1 MEANIKPQGRKHTTS
16 FRVRLK
22 QSNLVPG
29 YLFIGLFVVGFLAF
43 VLAPF
48 LYSLYLAFTDY
59 NVLSSPTWVGIAN
72 FKKMFTE
79 DPLFWKSFFVTLQF
93 AAVQVPAR
101 LVFSLIVA
109 LALAKVTKMTG
120 VYRVAYYIPSIV
132 GGSVAIAM
140 TWKQLWGNNGMINKL
155 LAFIGLPTV
164 RWLANEKT
172 AIYVLIL
179 LGVWQ
184 FGASMLIFL
193 AGIKG
198 VPATLYEAAIVDG
211 AGPVRRFF
219 KITLPMITP
228 SIFFNLINGIIG
240 SLQAFNSSYL
250 ITRGGPLNSTLYY
263 GLKMY
268 QEAFQYHKMGYASA
282 MSWFMF
288 IIIVALTAFV
298 FKSSSSWVFYQ
309 NEGK

>member
-1 MEANIKPQGRKHTTS
+1 MNRLNSNPLML
-16 FRVRLK
+16 RLK
-22 QSNLVPG
+22 KSNLAVG
-29 YLFIGLFVVGFLAF
+29 YAFIGLFIIGFLAF
-43 VLAPF
+43 ILFPI

-59 NVLSSPTWVGIAN
+59 NILSPAKWVGLEN
-72 FKKMFTE
+72 FKKMFAE
-79 DPLFWKSFFVTLQF
+79 DPFFWKSFQVTLQF
-93 AAVQVPAR
+93 AVVQVPAR
-101 LVFSLIVA
+101 LIFSLIVA
-109 LALAKVTKMTG
+109 LALSKTTKMTG
-120 VYRVAYYIPSIV
+120 AYRVAYYIPSIV

-140 TWKQLWGNNGMINKL
+140 TWKQLWGNNGMVNRIIESL
-155 LAFIGLPTV
+155 GGSPV
-164 RWLANEKT
+164 RWLANEST

-198 VPATLYEAAIVDG
+198 VPESLHEAAIVDG
-211 AGPVRRFF
+211 AGPIKRFF
-219 KITLPMITP
+219 NITLPMITP

-250 ITRGGPLNSTLYY
+250 ITKGGPLNSTLYY

-268 QEAFQYHKMGYASA
+268 REAFEYYKMGYASA

-288 IIIVALTAFV
+288 VVIVTLTAVV
-298 FKSSSSWVFYQ
+298 FRSSSWVFYQ
-309 NEGK
+309 SEGK